1 MDWNLL
7 GLSFVTVFLAELGD
21 KSQVAVIALGGSSKF
36 PRSVFF
42 GTAAA
47 LVLAS
52 FLGVL
57 MGEGVSQ
64 LLPTKVVKLVAAT
77 GFFVMALR
85 LLLPQGDSEGDA
97 EVDHSG
103 DDRPAEE
110 T

>member
-21 KSQVAVIALGGSSKF
+21 KSQMAAVALGGSSKF

-52 FLGVL
+52 FLGVML
-57 MGEGVSQ
+57 GEGVAH
-64 LLPTKVVKLVAAT
+64 LLPTRIVKLVAAT
-77 GFFVMALR
+77 GFVIMAVR
-85 LLLPQGDSEGDA
+85 LLLPTITDVDLDPRSDA
-97 EVDHSG
+97 QD
-103 DDRPAEE
+103 
-110 T
+110 